1 MDTHQ
6 TTVNPADR
14 EGAHPKGTS
23 NAADREGAHTIFFIG
38 KPGCGKGTQAKLLS
52 ERTGWA
58 VISAGQQFRAIAAL
72 DTGVGHKIKSEIE
85 AGLLAP
91 HWFAMYLFQKAL
103 FALPDD
109 ASAIFDGFNRK
120 LPEAELILESL
131 SWLMRPFSIF
141 DIRISDEEVH
151 RRLAGRKEAEGRQDD
166 TVVGERLKE
175 YYAHTEAAVE
185 TFRRAGVLIDI
196 QGEQPPE
203 QVAADIYAAL
213 ADAPPATHSTV
224 RQSVE

>member
-1 MDTHQ
+1 MNTHSNH
-6 TTVNPADR
+6 TSAEGHKEVHTV
-14 EGAHPKGTS
+14 
-23 NAADREGAHTIFFIG
+23 FFIG

-52 ERTGWA
+52 QETGWTI
-58 VISAGQQFRAIAAL
+58 ISAGQQFRDIAAL
-72 DTGVGHKIKSEIE
+72 DTRVGRKIRSEIE

-103 FALPDD
+103 FALPDG
-109 ASAIFDGFNRK
+109 ASVIFDGFNRK

-131 SWLMRPFSIF
+131 SWLARPFSIF
-141 DIRISDEEVH
+141 NIRISDEEVH
-151 RRLAGRKEAEGRQDD
+151 RRLTGRRKTEGRQDD
-166 TVVGERLKE
+166 AVVGERLKE

-203 QVAADIYAAL
+203 QVAKDIRAAL
-213 ADAPPATHSTV
+213 ARVP
-224 RQSVE
+224 

>member
-1 MDTHQ
+1 MDTHSKD
-6 TTVNPADR
+6 TLA
-14 EGAHPKGTS
+14 KG
-23 NAADREGAHTIFFIG
+23 REGAHTVFFIG

-52 ERTGWA
+52 QATGWA
-58 VISAGQQFRAIAAL
+58 IISAGQQFRDIAAL
-72 DTGVGHKIKSEIE
+72 DTRVGRKIKSEIE
-85 AGLLAP
+85 AGFLAP

-103 FALPDD
+103 FALPDG

-131 SWLMRPFSIF
+131 SWLERPFLIF

-151 RRLAGRKEAEGRQDD
+151 RRLMGRRETEGRHDD
-166 TVVGERLKE
+166 AVVSERLKE

-203 QVAADIYAAL
+203 QVASDIRAAL
-213 ADAPPATHSTV
+213 AHAPSQTHPA
-224 RQSVE
+224 